1 LKEEL
6 LMLDLLA
13 AIVSLAVA
21 TGAPPVAAAPAQCP
35 TLDGAGRLELL
46 EHAPSCDRSL
56 ELFDLCSYGTSGDV
70 GLSTVVIKKCEGG
83 FLAKLGASRRR
94 TYERE
99 QQHCLHKYEKEE
111 GTMYV
116 SFSAFC
122 AAKLA
127 RSYARRFSSVVK
139 P

>member
-1 LKEEL
+1 
-6 LMLDLLA
+6 MSDLLA
-13 AIVSLAVA
+13 SILSLVVAVSAPAAAVA
-21 TGAPPVAAAPAQCP
+21 AEECP

-56 ELFDLCSYGTSGDV
+56 ELFELCSYGASGDV

-83 FLAKLGASRRR
+83 FLAKLGASQRR

-122 AAKLA
+122 AAELA
-127 RSYARRFSSVVK
+127 RSYAHRFSSVVK

>member
-1 LKEEL
+1 
-6 LMLDLLA
+6 MSDLLA
-13 AIVSLAVA
+13 AILSLAVA
-21 TGAPPVAAAPAQCP
+21 VGAPVAAVAAEECP

-56 ELFDLCSYGTSGDV
+56 ELFELCSYGASGDV
-70 GLSTVVIKKCEGG
+70 GLSAVVIKKCEGG
-83 FLAKLGASRRR
+83 FLARLGAAQRR

-122 AAKLA
+122 AAELA
-127 RSYARRFSSVVK
+127 RSYAHRFSSVVK